1 MLIIEEKKELKIV
14 SFTFSN
20 ILYDECIRNC
30 NRLFYEKKG
39 IREAAKLWE
48 LAGQT
53 DGGDVWWEWGIYDY
67 KISNDGKRRQNGHG
81 RNLKKKKGRGKW

>member
-53 DGGDVWWEWGIYDY
+53 DGGDV
-67 KISNDGKRRQNGHG
+67 
-81 RNLKKKKGRGKW
+81 